1 MKVIELPKICT
12 DLYWCLPTVCLAPA
26 GPGAGGQARP
36 GVQEQDEDWVA
47 PHQNTVTHV
56 DPHAPLA
63 GLPPGE
69 GNALS
74 LHSPPPHPALLARCI
89 SLYLVIL
96 ADFIHL

>member
-1 MKVIELPKICT
+1 MS
-12 DLYWCLPTVCLAPA
+12 LAPA
-26 GPGAGGQARP
+26 GPGAGAGGQP
-36 GVQEQDEDWVA
+36 GQPEQDEDWVA

-69 GNALS
+69 GNAPS
-74 LHSPPPHPALLARCI
+74 LHSPAATSRLASSRCI
-89 SLYLVIL
+89 SLYLVIR